1 MTALDL
7 LRQRG
12 PMPAE
17 HLAAVLQIPE
27 EEVYVQLVRAYDAK
41 RARIRTGSFKAQRV
55 WEAMEAQA

>member
-17 HLAAVLQIPE
+17 HIAAVLQVPE
-27 EEVYVQLVRAYDAK
+27 VDVYTELVRAYDKGAV
-41 RARIRTGSFKAQRV
+41 RINPGRE
-55 WEAMEAQA
+55 WEAMDEVSA